1 MYHCWFLSSD
11 KSTVVVY
18 DANIE
23 GNWVCGIWELCTL
36 FVNLKS
42 FQNKT
47 F

>member
-1 MYHCWFLSSD
+1 MYHCWFPSYD

-23 GNWVCGIWELCTL
+23 GNWMYPL

-42 FQNKT
+42 SQNKT